1 MTDIRNPRTTSA
13 EEEFFAREDAEK
25 RRRLAAAV
33 RREADD
39 SERERLRSLHH
50 MRCPKCGLEM
60 RELDF
65 RGVRADACSGCGG
78 LFLDRDEIERVTLP
92 EDRKGIV
99 AGLLGMLRA
108 A

>member
-1 MTDIRNPRTTSA
+1 MTDVRNPRTTSA

-25 RRRLAAAV
+25 RRRLAATV
-33 RREADD
+33 RRDADAA
-39 SERERLRSLHH
+39 ERERLRSLHH

-60 RELDF
+60 HELDF

-78 LFLDRDEIERVTLP
+78 LFLDQDEIALVTRP
-92 EDRKGIV
+92 EDRKGLLD
-99 AGLLGMLRA
+99 GLLGMLRA